1 MKYLCLLIFFF
12 IGFANIGLSE
22 NNYYQSKF
30 KKKDIKNLKKTWT
43 YKSNVFKDTQ
53 TKPISYKDKVVY
65 LDGYK
70 NLRVLS
76 LFTGEEM
83 CLNIGKKDRGYH
95 RGIGIYEKNKK
106 EVYAV
111 FVRQGKVILFN
122 IINCTEK
129 KINLEVHKKI
139 PISAPIL
146 VNNNIAYI
154 LFNGAAPL
162 ALNLD
167 NGNIIWEAHVEK
179 NTLERLT
186 RYNFN
191 NQIKW
196 DVWGGGV
203 LDLKYNQLIF
213 STANA
218 KPSWVSKNRLGPNLF
233 YNSLVS
239 VDLDT
244 GEYKWHFQ
252 EIEHDLWNLDM
263 AAPPIL
269 LDLEKIDYVAQA
281 TKTGQLILLNREN
294 GKPTEE
300 IVEKRFNQDDDDK
313 IFSIKRYF
321 PSWLTYSKNNFK
333 YDDINNLDKK
343 FSSEAKK
350 KISESVVGD
359 TLPLTKHKNYIYYGI
374 HGGTQWP
381 GIAATP
387 DGIIVIPSN
396 NIAYRVKLRDPD
408 DFDFKKEFEVLVS
421 DMLNINF
428 TSYKRFKDTLKKVL
442 RTMDKIFNYK
452 EINIEGWNRFANSE
466 GIPLNSPPWGIL
478 AAIDIENKKKNWIIP
493 HGSYPALN
501 DKNLNTGSEI
511 FGSPVILST
520 GIIFMAG
527 TDDQKIRAYSLESGE
542 KIWEDDLP
550 FSSYGSLIVS
560 SYNNKQFLIVN
571 SSSGTNFDS
580 SAGDAIV
587 AYQLSKD

>member
-233 YNSLVS
+233 Y
-239 VDLDT
+239 T
-244 GEYKWHFQ
+244 
-252 EIEHDLWNLDM
+252 
-263 AAPPIL
+263 A
-269 LDLEKIDYVAQA
+269 
-281 TKTGQLILLNREN
+281 
-294 GKPTEE
+294 
-300 IVEKRFNQDDDDK
+300 
-313 IFSIKRYF
+313 
-321 PSWLTYSKNNFK
+321 
-333 YDDINNLDKK
+333 
-343 FSSEAKK
+343 
-350 KISESVVGD
+350 
-359 TLPLTKHKNYIYYGI
+359 
-374 HGGTQWP
+374 
-381 GIAATP
+381 
-387 DGIIVIPSN
+387 
-396 NIAYRVKLRDPD
+396 
-408 DFDFKKEFEVLVS
+408 
-421 DMLNINF
+421 
-428 TSYKRFKDTLKKVL
+428 
-442 RTMDKIFNYK
+442 
-452 EINIEGWNRFANSE
+452 
-466 GIPLNSPPWGIL
+466 
-478 AAIDIENKKKNWIIP
+478 
-493 HGSYPALN
+493 
-501 DKNLNTGSEI
+501 
-511 FGSPVILST
+511 
-520 GIIFMAG
+520 
-527 TDDQKIRAYSLESGE
+527 
-542 KIWEDDLP
+542 
-550 FSSYGSLIVS
+550 
-560 SYNNKQFLIVN
+560 
-571 SSSGTNFDS
+571 
-580 SAGDAIV
+580 
-587 AYQLSKD
+587 